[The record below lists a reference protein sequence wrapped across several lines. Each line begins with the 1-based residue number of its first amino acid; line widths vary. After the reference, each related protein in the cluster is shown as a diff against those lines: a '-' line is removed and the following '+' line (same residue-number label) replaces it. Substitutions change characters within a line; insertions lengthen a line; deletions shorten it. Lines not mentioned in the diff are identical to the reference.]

1 MAANR
6 EYTPKFW
13 AALVGVRQFKVV
25 PKDIKPKTI
34 ERWIQQLIQKGREYL
49 AALAVSKRRAEE
61 SPLSADPARQAEQMG
76 IIRTILHGKGGGD
89 PAPAV

>member
-1 MAANR
+1 MLQ
-6 EYTPKFW
+6 E
-13 AALVGVRQFKVV
+13 QFKVV
-25 PKDIKPKTI
+25 PKDIKDQKTI

-61 SPLSADPARQAEQMG
+61 SLSADPARQAEQMG